1 MGMANIQ
8 VWITGEGDPCGI
20 SERPPDPGDP
30 AQWVVAVWECSG
42 RLLQWCGRR
51 YFAIRT
57 TCGHVEIE
65 VPPGCYV
72 VRAAD
77 AMWVGPGGIHG
88 NHWTDH
94 GVVRVDCDQTACVT
108 LFAPS
113 AHHCG
118 VGFGQVV
125 ETLLERG
132 VIDAE
137 LGRPILEGIRAIVA
151 QVRPGPFERRAEDAM
166 LELVAAAGH
175 PQDEPPGKKKG

>member
-1 MGMANIQ
+1 MGTSKLQI
-8 VWITGEGDPCGI
+8 WITGEGDPCGI

-30 AQWVVAVWECSG
+30 AQWVVAVWQCNG
-42 RLLQWCGRR
+42 RLLQWCGRN
-51 YFAIRT
+51 FFGIRT
-57 TCGHVEIE
+57 RCGHVEIE

-94 GVVRVDCDQTACVT
+94 GVVRVDCDDTACVT

-125 ETLLERG
+125 ETLLGQG
-132 VIDAE
+132 VIDAD
-137 LGRPILEGIRAIVA
+137 LGRPVLDGIREIVA
-151 QVRPGPFERRAEDAM
+151 QLRPGHFERAAEGAM
-166 LELVAAAGH
+166 LKLVEAAGN
-175 PQDEPPGKKKG
+175 PPKQRDTKE